1 MQRYLASLVTR
12 EVQIKI
18 TMTHHFT
25 YTKMAIKKKKRTGA
39 EREQMLVKIREIYSL
54 YIACGN
60 VKLFSD
66 VVWWFPQ
73 NLSIELAYGSVTT
86 SRLYFQRLKSE
97 TQTNAY
103 TCMFTET
110 LFLIAKR

>member
-1 MQRYLASLVTR
+1 MQKYLASLVTR

-25 YTKMAIKKKKRTGA
+25 YTKMAKKKKPRRGA
-39 EREQMLVKIREIYSL
+39 EREQMLVKIKEIYTL

-66 VVWWFPQ
+66 VVWWFPK
-73 NLSIELAYGSVTT
+73 T
-86 SRLYFQRLKSE
+86 
-97 TQTNAY
+97 
-103 TCMFTET
+103 
-110 LFLIAKR
+110 